1 MWWRRSSSPL
11 VPAHASPVPDAEAL
25 RQAML
30 QASWQRSQRVARR
43 RLAWRWL
50 SWFGLR
56 YALPALL
63 LAVLVTW
70 FWQFSP
76 FTSELTS
83 IEPPLAT
90 TLPALTSPS
99 ASPII
104 DTPVAEE
111 SVTPDWVRFSPEGE
125 ELPVPLTLSLE
136 RSWNEASRPTATV
149 TADSTAADTGTN
161 DIHPHLKPE
170 NWLHSKEP

>member
-1 MWWRRSSSPL
+1 
-11 VPAHASPVPDAEAL
+11 
-25 RQAML
+25 ML

-63 LAVLVTW
+63 LAVMATW

-76 FTSELTS
+76 FASEATSV
-83 IEPPLAT
+83 EPPLAT

-99 ASPII
+99 AAPVI
-104 DTPVAEE
+104 DTPVADE
-111 SVTPDWVRFSPEGE
+111 SVNPDWVRFSPEGE
-125 ELPVPLTLSLE
+125 ELPMPLTLRLDLAWGQKQDQPAAHAAASTEAEPTDLTPSLQ
-136 RSWNEASRPTATV
+136 
-149 TADSTAADTGTN
+149 
-161 DIHPHLKPE
+161 PE

>member
-1 MWWRRSSSPL
+1 
-11 VPAHASPVPDAEAL
+11 
-25 RQAML
+25 ML

-63 LAVLVTW
+63 LAAMATW

-76 FTSELTS
+76 FASEAS
-83 IEPPLAT
+83 SVEPPLAT

-99 ASPII
+99 AAPVI
-104 DTPVAEE
+104 DAPVADE
-111 SVTPDWVRFSPEGE
+111 SATPDWVRFSPEGE
-125 ELPVPLTLSLE
+125 ELPMPLTLRLDLAWGQKQDQPAAHAAASTEAEPTDLTPSLQ
-136 RSWNEASRPTATV
+136 
-149 TADSTAADTGTN
+149 
-161 DIHPHLKPE
+161 PE